1 MAAPAFIVDQNV
13 GKLARWLRM
22 MGYDAVLFGEGEDD
36 KMIAAALAED
46 RTILTR
52 DTRIPRRRLATSGR
66 LKVFLLKGDEP
77 EDQLR
82 QAVSALGLDPSLAP
96 FSRCLEDN
104 QPLVERSLEE
114 VAGRVP
120 PYVFKT
126 QQQYRECPGC
136 HRIYWRGTHWQAMME
151 ELKKFAAYQNEG

>member
-22 MGYDAVLFGEGEDD
+22 MGYDAILFAGGEDD
-36 KMIAAALAED
+36 IMISAALAED
-46 RTILTR
+46 RIILTR
-52 DTRIPRRRLATSGR
+52 DTRIPKRRLAVTGR
-66 LKVFLLKGDEP
+66 LKVFLLECDEP
-77 EDQLR
+77 ADQLR
-82 QAVSALGLDPSLAP
+82 RVVPGLGLDPAFAP

-104 QPLVERSLEE
+104 GLLIERTREE

-126 QQQYRECPGC
+126 QLKYRECPGC
-136 HRIYWRGTHWQAMME
+136 HRIYWRGTHWRAMTE
-151 ELKKFAAYQNEG
+151 ELNKFTAYRKE